1 MEKDSETAPFW
12 ANELEEDGAFL
23 GRVGSRWREEA
34 EGHAC
39 AQSEGTK
46 ASPKEDTVDSGVFL

>member
-46 ASPKEDTVDSGVFL
+46 ASPRQGAPVL